1 MRLAISILAAA
12 VLHGVAFGVT
22 AAVVAVPSP
31 VARLAAETVEV
42 DLLPARPDP
51 ALDSAPALAKAS
63 PSQTHFAPAPI
74 HQQAEQPATRD
85 LESASDS
92 EWVVPAA
99 TASAPTADLAPRAA
113 APSLPTPA
121 PASTSSARVAPSPA
135 RDTVA
140 SAKPRYRSNP
150 RPDYPLPS
158 RRRRE
163 EGIVLLNV
171 VVEVDGLPGA
181 VSLNRSSGYP
191 LLDRA
196 ALDAVRQWTFEPARA
211 AGVAVPS
218 AVVIPVR
225 FDLSD
230 E

>member
-1 MRLAISILAAA
+1 
-12 VLHGVAFGVT
+12 
-22 AAVVAVPSP
+22 
-31 VARLAAETVEV
+31 
-42 DLLPARPDP
+42 
-51 ALDSAPALAKAS
+51 
-63 PSQTHFAPAPI
+63 
-74 HQQAEQPATRD
+74 
-85 LESASDS
+85 
-92 EWVVPAA
+92 
-99 TASAPTADLAPRAA
+99 
-113 APSLPTPA
+113 
-121 PASTSSARVAPSPA
+121 
-135 RDTVA
+135 
-140 SAKPRYRSNP
+140 
-150 RPDYPLPS
+150 
-158 RRRRE
+158 
-163 EGIVLLNV
+163 V